1 MLKPIEQFFEDTL
14 KVPSGVPRAL
24 KEYLQVR
31 YSATVLFA
39 TLVKDLKSAGYSE
52 AYIAGVLHG
61 LHYAS
66 GILDEI
72 DNLHKEE
79 I

>member
-1 MLKPIEQFFEDTL
+1 MLKPIEQFFEGTL

-31 YSATVLFA
+31 YDATVVFG
-39 TLVKDLKSAGYSE
+39 TLVKTLKEGGYSE
-52 AYIAGVLHG
+52 AYICGVLQG